1 MLRGVLTEQEVVQD
15 AHQYMLRQRLAH
27 AIMDYQRREPYRKP
41 AAQESLVEE
50 LMEPEEAE
58 EMQC

>member
-1 MLRGVLTEQEVVQD
+1 MCLTEQEVVQD

-27 AIMDYQRREPYRKP
+27 AIMDYHRRKP
-41 AAQESLVEE
+41 DRVPAAHESSMED
-50 LMEPEEAE
+50 LMELEEAE